1 MATLTFTLVLDG
13 IEEDTLVV
21 REYQG
26 HESLSDTLL
35 QDGSPCYG
43 FRYQLSLASRRSDL
57 SADHIVDKHAEL
69 RIVRN
74 GLLVQ
79 RVHGI
84 VRHFEKGDTGH
95 HHTYYALS
103 LVPAL
108 ERLALRHNSRIFQ
121 KKSAEDILTQLLEEM
136 GITDYRF
143 ILQRT
148 PQQREFC
155 VQYRETDLHFLHRLA
170 AEEGWVYY
178 FTNETMALSEEG
190 TYLKGKHTLNIVDK
204 SQSMPKHDRAI
215 PYNVLSGGVDNTP
228 YISTLTEHTQSF
240 PSQSVLKDYSFK
252 KPDYRFLHQQEG
264 HDMDYQH
271 QAYEHFDSPGRF
283 KDDNTGKAFARIRLE
298 YLRRTAHTV
307 VGKSNDAVI
316 QAGTRITVTDHI
328 DDKMNQVWVPV
339 QVTHQGNQP
348 QALEEEGHTG
358 ATTYHNT
365 FTLIP
370 TATNWQATPQ
380 PKPNVDGPMMATV
393 VGPQDEE
400 IYCDDHGRVKIH
412 FPWDRYSAANDQSSC
427 WIRVSQGWAGNQHG
441 MMAIPR
447 IGSEVIVSF
456 LNGDPDQPIVTG
468 RTYHAK
474 NTPPYVLPEHKTK
487 TVWRSDTH
495 QGKGFNEISF
505 EDQVDHEKV
514 YLHAQKDQQEDILN
528 DQLTQIGHDQ
538 HVNIGNDRFTE
549 IKKDNHL
556 TIEGECRLKV
566 FKNKTDLIDGSLQQK
581 VGSKAILDAAQEIHL
596 KSGSKTVIEAAS
608 EMTIKVG
615 TNFIKID
622 AAGVHIVGSAIN
634 LNTGGSPGSGSGFS
648 GIAAA
653 LPLGATSPEYDADL
667 EAIEGNDAPDSP
679 LAGMTASAAPT
690 TASDKKSDEV
700 EENTEE
706 EESEK
711 EQPFEAGYLINDK
724 TTTRQQLYYDHVS
737 DKNVFHLAFQFN
749 KNNAHLTPDNVLP
762 GEIVILASKPK
773 TEEEEKKLT
782 LLKEQA
788 KLASE
793 GVQQLTE
800 EEAQTAYHHF
810 LLLNYLNKDGIG
822 EGTAGV
828 GFASAAMAQR
838 FDNLKSVLEKLNKN
852 YLDHTQVG
860 LGGKASFTPTFY
872 ENRKVLFGQLDN
884 TLERLTMSKIN
895 IGDHPNIKHT
905 LGLSSKSI
913 IHNWDTVAATGEV
926 PELGKRIN
934 QAAKMAKGAS
944 AVGWL
949 AVGVDGLIA
958 ADNIKE
964 ACTGDDI
971 SQCEVVSYK
980 EVGGLTGSATLGA
993 IGAKVGS
1000 AVATG
1005 VATGIAV
1012 FLGVTIG
1019 GVAIIAIGFIGA
1031 GVGAYGASQGGGA
1044 FGEFIG
1050 ESIYQYKKGGF

>member
-1 MATLTFTLVLDG
+1 MTTLTFTLVLDG

-35 QDGSPCYG
+35 QDGAPCYG
-43 FRYQLSLASRRSDL
+43 FRYQLTLASRRSDL

-121 KKSAEDILTQLLEEM
+121 KKSAQEIIVQLLEEM
-136 GITDYRF
+136 GITDYLF
-143 ILQRT
+143 TLQRP

-170 AEEGWVYY
+170 SEEGWVYY

-190 TYLKGKHTLNIVDK
+190 TYLKGKHTLNVVDK
-204 SQSMPKHDRAI
+204 SQSMPLHDCAI

-283 KDDNTGKAFARIRLE
+283 KDDETGKAFARIRLE

-307 VGKSNDAVI
+307 VGKSNDAAI

-549 IKKDNHL
+549 IKKDSHL
-556 TIEGECRLKV
+556 IIEGECRLNV
-566 FKNKTDLIDGSLQQK
+566 FKDKTDIIDGNLQQK
-581 VGSKAILDAAQEIHL
+581 VGSKAILDAANEIHL
-596 KSGSKTVIEAAS
+596 KSGSKAVLEAAS

-615 TNFIKID
+615 GSFIKID

-634 LNTGGSPGSGSGFS
+634 LNTGGSAGSGSGFS
-648 GIAAA
+648 GLAAA

-679 LAGMTASAAPT
+679 LVGMTASDEKRDEAEATEETTTTVSDPILQSSVLKASTALEQLAKNAGASYQQGSTEGEDVKRIQQALLKMDFNLGPAKDDGDFGLKTETAVKLFQENYQATNNTHAAYSLDNQNGVVDQYTLLGLDEALMEGWKYIDDEMDRKWLTVPKGSLT
-690 TASDKKSDEV
+690 FDSEGDDTEGSAYFTRIAHVPNRNGEVIGNSGITIGRGLDIGSRTASEVASIFDSAAQYARPISDALLTWLKQGAGKK
-700 EENTEE
+700 
-706 EESEK
+706 K
-711 EQPFEAGYLINDK
+711 
-724 TTTRQQLYYDHVS
+724 
-737 DKNVFHLAFQFN
+737 
-749 KNNAHLTPDNVLP
+749 
-762 GEIVILASKPK
+762 
-773 TEEEEKKLT
+773 
-782 LLKEQA
+782 
-788 KLASE
+788 
-793 GVQQLTE
+793 
-800 EEAQTAYHHF
+800 QTAYEHWKT
-810 LLLNYLNKDGIG
+810 LDAQVPADDQTITRKMQYYLFQGLYADYVEKTKSLTTKADVSKIYLG
-822 EGTAGV
+822 EGKQIDWDALPENVKEVLTDLTYRGDYTGSEDKRGNTRKEIVPAVYKDFQEGLS
-828 GFASAAMAQR
+828 GKSSDFYTIME
-838 FDNLKSVLEKLNKN
+838 NLALWRDDFKVDLNRRGKR
-852 YLDHTQVG
+852 
-860 LGGKASFTPTFY
+860 LGGLK
-872 ENRKVLFGQLDN
+872 
-884 TLERLTMSKIN
+884 
-895 IGDHPNIKHT
+895 
-905 LGLSSKSI
+905 
-913 IHNWDTVAATGEV
+913 
-926 PELGKRIN
+926 
-934 QAAKMAKGAS
+934 
-944 AVGWL
+944 
-949 AVGVDGLIA
+949 
-958 ADNIKE
+958 
-964 ACTGDDI
+964 
-971 SQCEVVSYK
+971 
-980 EVGGLTGSATLGA
+980 
-993 IGAKVGS
+993 
-1000 AVATG
+1000 
-1005 VATGIAV
+1005 
-1012 FLGVTIG
+1012 
-1019 GVAIIAIGFIGA
+1019 
-1031 GVGAYGASQGGGA
+1031 
-1044 FGEFIG
+1044 
-1050 ESIYQYKKGGF
+1050 

>member
-26 HESLSDTLL
+26 YESLSDTLL

-121 KKSAEDILTQLLEEM
+121 KKTAEDIITQLLDEM
-136 GITDYRF
+136 GITDYLF
-143 ILQRT
+143 TLQRP

-538 HVNIGNDRFTE
+538 HVNIGNDRFVE
-549 IKKDNHL
+549 IKKDSHL

-566 FKNKTDLIDGSLQQK
+566 FKNKTDIIDGNLQQK

-596 KSGSKTVIEAAS
+596 KSGSKAVLEAAS

-615 TNFIKID
+615 GSFIKID

-634 LNTGGSPGSGSGFS
+634 LNTGGSAGFGSGFS
-648 GIAAA
+648 GLAAA

-679 LAGMTASAAPT
+679 LAGMVASGVPTAS
-690 TASDKKSDEV
+690 SDKKSDDV
-700 EENTEE
+700 EEKESDIEE
-706 EESEK
+706 E
-711 EQPFEAGYLINDK
+711 
-724 TTTRQQLYYDHVS
+724 TTTTVS
-737 DKNVFHLAFQFN
+737 DPILQSSVLKASVALEQLA
-749 KNNAHLTPDNVLP
+749 NNAGPSYQKGSAEDQEVKRIQQALLKMDFDLGSTKDD
-762 GEIVILASKPK
+762 GDFGSK
-773 TEEEEKKLT
+773 TETAVKLFQGNYQATNNTHAAYSLDNQNGVVDQYT
-782 LLKEQA
+782 LLGLDEALMEGWKYVQECKLRINFEFIKQLEGSRKDGYVPAPDDSQSGVTIGSGFDIGARSLTDLKILGLPDELIKKFSPYVQVKKQEAVALLKDTPLSITDEEQILLEQLV
-788 KLASE
+788 KKSE
-793 GVQQLTE
+793 TE
-800 EEAQTAYHHF
+800 KIVNLYNNSESKVKFECLPEEAQTVIASVAYQ
-810 LLLNYLNKDGIG
+810 NGYLPSRTPDFWTQAVKQDWN
-822 EGTAGV
+822 AV
-828 GFASAAMAQR
+828 Y
-838 FDNLKSVLEKLNKN
+838 DNLMDFS
-852 YLDHTQVG
+852 D
-860 LGGKASFTPTFY
+860 AFPTRR
-872 ENRKVLFGQLDN
+872 E
-884 TLERLTMSKIN
+884 
-895 IGDHPNIKHT
+895 
-905 LGLSSKSI
+905 
-913 IHNWDTVAATGEV
+913 
-926 PELGKRIN
+926 
-934 QAAKMAKGAS
+934 
-944 AVGWL
+944 
-949 AVGVDGLIA
+949 
-958 ADNIKE
+958 KE
-964 ACTGDDI
+964 AKLI
-971 SQCEVVSYK
+971 K
-980 EVGGLTGSATLGA
+980 RLL
-993 IGAKVGS
+993 
-1000 AVATG
+1000 
-1005 VATGIAV
+1005 
-1012 FLGVTIG
+1012 
-1019 GVAIIAIGFIGA
+1019 
-1031 GVGAYGASQGGGA
+1031 
-1044 FGEFIG
+1044 
-1050 ESIYQYKKGGF
+1050 

>member
-1 MATLTFTLVLDG
+1 MTTLTFTLVLDG

-43 FRYQLSLASRRSDL
+43 FRYQLTLASRRSDL
-57 SADHIVDKHAEL
+57 SADQIVDKHAEL

-121 KKSAEDILTQLLEEM
+121 KKSAEEIIVQLLEEM
-136 GITDYRF
+136 GITDYLF
-143 ILQRT
+143 TLQRP

-170 AEEGWVYY
+170 SEEGWVYY

-190 TYLKGKHTLNIVDK
+190 TYLKGKHTLNVVDK
-204 SQSMPKHDRAI
+204 SQSMPLHDRAI

-283 KDDNTGKAFARIRLE
+283 KDDETGKAFARIRLE

-307 VGKSNDAVI
+307 VGKSNDAAI

-549 IKKDNHL
+549 IKKDSHL
-556 TIEGECRLKV
+556 TIEGECRLNV
-566 FKNKTDLIDGSLQQK
+566 FKDKTDIIDGNLQQK

-596 KSGSKTVIEAAS
+596 KSGNKVVIEAGAEITLLAGGS
-608 EMTIKVG
+608 
-615 TNFIKID
+615 FIKID
-622 AAGVHIVGSAIN
+622 AAGVSVVGGVIKLNSGGSA
-634 LNTGGSPGSGSGFS
+634 GAGSGFS
-648 GIAAA
+648 GAVALLPKGEKSIAPPEKIVITPTPA
-653 LPLGATSPEYDADL
+653 L
-667 EAIEGNDAPDSP
+667 
-679 LAGMTASAAPT
+679 
-690 TASDKKSDEV
+690 K
-700 EENTEE
+700 
-706 EESEK
+706 
-711 EQPFEAGYLINDK
+711 
-724 TTTRQQLYYDHVS
+724 QQLIS
-737 DKNVFHLAFQFN
+737 DQQQDEPVTEVCQKKADGTCPLTDCPCG
-749 KNNAHLTPDNVLP
+749 NN
-762 GEIVILASKPK
+762 
-773 TEEEEKKLT
+773 
-782 LLKEQA
+782 
-788 KLASE
+788 
-793 GVQQLTE
+793 
-800 EEAQTAYHHF
+800 
-810 LLLNYLNKDGIG
+810 
-822 EGTAGV
+822 
-828 GFASAAMAQR
+828 
-838 FDNLKSVLEKLNKN
+838 
-852 YLDHTQVG
+852 
-860 LGGKASFTPTFY
+860 
-872 ENRKVLFGQLDN
+872 
-884 TLERLTMSKIN
+884 
-895 IGDHPNIKHT
+895 
-905 LGLSSKSI
+905 
-913 IHNWDTVAATGEV
+913 
-926 PELGKRIN
+926 
-934 QAAKMAKGAS
+934 
-944 AVGWL
+944 
-949 AVGVDGLIA
+949 
-958 ADNIKE
+958 
-964 ACTGDDI
+964 
-971 SQCEVVSYK
+971 
-980 EVGGLTGSATLGA
+980 
-993 IGAKVGS
+993 
-1000 AVATG
+1000 
-1005 VATGIAV
+1005 
-1012 FLGVTIG
+1012 
-1019 GVAIIAIGFIGA
+1019 
-1031 GVGAYGASQGGGA
+1031 
-1044 FGEFIG
+1044 
-1050 ESIYQYKKGGF
+1050 

>member
-1 MATLTFTLVLDG
+1 M
-13 IEEDTLVV
+13 
-21 REYQG
+21 
-26 HESLSDTLL
+26 
-35 QDGSPCYG
+35 
-43 FRYQLSLASRRSDL
+43 
-57 SADHIVDKHAEL
+57 
-69 RIVRN
+69 
-74 GLLVQ
+74 
-79 RVHGI
+79 
-84 VRHFEKGDTGH
+84 
-95 HHTYYALS
+95 
-103 LVPAL
+103 
-108 ERLALRHNSRIFQ
+108 
-121 KKSAEDILTQLLEEM
+121 
-136 GITDYRF
+136 
-143 ILQRT
+143 
-148 PQQREFC
+148 
-155 VQYRETDLHFLHRLA
+155 
-170 AEEGWVYY
+170 
-178 FTNETMALSEEG
+178 
-190 TYLKGKHTLNIVDK
+190 
-204 SQSMPKHDRAI
+204 
-215 PYNVLSGGVDNTP
+215 
-228 YISTLTEHTQSF
+228 
-240 PSQSVLKDYSFK
+240 
-252 KPDYRFLHQQEG
+252 
-264 HDMDYQH
+264 
-271 QAYEHFDSPGRF
+271 
-283 KDDNTGKAFARIRLE
+283 
-298 YLRRTAHTV
+298 
-307 VGKSNDAVI
+307 
-316 QAGTRITVTDHI
+316 
-328 DDKMNQVWVPV
+328 
-339 QVTHQGNQP
+339 
-348 QALEEEGHTG
+348 
-358 ATTYHNT
+358 
-365 FTLIP
+365 
-370 TATNWQATPQ
+370 
-380 PKPNVDGPMMATV
+380 
-393 VGPQDEE
+393 
-400 IYCDDHGRVKIH
+400 H

-549 IKKDNHL
+549 IKKDSHL
-556 TIEGECRLKV
+556 TIEGECRLNV
-566 FKNKTDLIDGSLQQK
+566 FKDKTDIIDGNLQQK

-596 KSGSKTVIEAAS
+596 KSGSKAVLEAAS

-615 TNFIKID
+615 GSFIKID

-634 LNTGGSPGSGSGFS
+634 LNTGGSAGSGSGFS
-648 GIAAA
+648 GLSAAR
-653 LPLGATSPEYDADL
+653 PLGATSPEYDADL
-667 EAIEGNDAPDSP
+667 EAIEGNETPDSP
-679 LAGMTASAAPT
+679 LAGMTASVAPT
-690 TASDKKSDEV
+690 TASDKKSDDV
-700 EENTEE
+700 EEKESDTEE

-773 TEEEEKKLT
+773 TEEEEDKLT

-838 FDNLKSVLEKLNKN
+838 FDNLKSVLEKLNQN

-913 IHNWDTVAATGEV
+913 IHNWDTVAANGEV
-926 PELGKRIN
+926 PELGKRIS
-934 QAAKMAKGAS
+934 QVAKMAKGAK

-949 AVGVDGLIA
+949 AVGVDGVIA
-958 ADNIKE
+958 VDNIKE
-964 ACTGDDI
+964 ACTGDDT

-980 EVGGLTGSATLGA
+980 EVGGFAGSLSLGVYGGNA
-993 IGAKVGS
+993 GAVI
-1000 AVATG
+1000 
-1005 VATGIAV
+1005 ATGIAV
-1012 FLGVTIG
+1012 FLGVATG
-1019 GVAIIAIGFIGA
+1019 GVAIIAIGFLGA
-1031 GVGAYGASQGGGA
+1031 GMGAYAGSKGGDALGES
-1044 FGEFIG
+1044 FGEG
-1050 ESIYQYKKGGF
+1050 IYKFKKRLTE